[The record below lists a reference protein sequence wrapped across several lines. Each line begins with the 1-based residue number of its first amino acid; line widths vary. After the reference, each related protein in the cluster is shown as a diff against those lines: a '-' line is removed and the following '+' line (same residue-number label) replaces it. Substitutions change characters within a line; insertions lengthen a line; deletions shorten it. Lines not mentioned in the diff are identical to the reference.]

1 MFLFK
6 IKPFLKMEQKPQLQP
21 LFKDLLAQ
29 GDSLI
34 GKTVTI
40 GGWARSVRPA
50 EKGELLFIQLF
61 DGSSQKDLQVIV
73 RKQDKHEKFDE
84 IATGNVGWSFKITGT
99 FVKSD
104 LTEEEKAKGKKR
116 EQLVELV
123 ASEVTILGKTIS
135 DRPYPL
141 QKVGAAERKKG
152 IPIERYR
159 AEPHLKGRTYLFSAI
174 YRIRDALAKATHDY
188 FHNLSCV
195 WVSAPLVTFSDCEGA
210 GEAFVVTTDE
220 EINMLCERTRR
231 RTAGQVEQQV
241 DDAKPFFGKKAFL
254 TVSGQLEG
262 EAVAC
267 GMTRIYTFGPT
278 FRAEKSNTTRHLA
291 EFWMVEPE
299 LAFIQ
304 FQDLMS
310 VAEKYVQFSIQCVL
324 DTCLEDLEVLIKHSG
339 MTSIESLKKYATQPF
354 VRITYTE
361 AVERLQKDGF
371 PVQWGD
377 DLCSDFEK
385 HLTDVVYKHPI
396 IVREYPTTLKAFYMK
411 PTKEGKTVE
420 SFDLLVPT
428 VGELIG
434 GSMREDDYDT
444 LKAKMEGLKMDIG
457 PYKEYLEL
465 RQFGTV
471 PHGGFGLGFERLIKF
486 ICGIHNIR
494 DTIPFPRAY

>member
-1 MFLFK
+1 M
-6 IKPFLKMEQKPQLQP
+6 LQP
-21 LFKDLLAQ
+21 LFKDILAQ
-29 GDSLI
+29 GEALI
-34 GKTVTI
+34 GQTVTV
-40 GGWARSVRPA
+40 GGWARSVRSA
-50 EKGELLFIQLF
+50 EKGELLFIQMS
-61 DGSSQKDLQVIV
+61 DGSCQKDLQVIV
-73 RKQDKHEKFDE
+73 KRSDKHPKFDE
-84 IATGNVGWSFKITGT
+84 IATGNVGWSFKVTGT
-99 FVKSD
+99 FIESP
-104 LTEEEKAKGKKR
+104 LTDEEKAKGKKR
-116 EQLVELV
+116 EQVIELL
-123 ASEVTILGKTIS
+123 ASDVVILGKTTT
-135 DRPYPL
+135 DPKAYPL
-141 QKVGAAERKKG
+141 QKRGGAEKKKG

-159 AEPHLKGRTYLFSAI
+159 EVPHLKGRTHLFGAI
-174 YRIRDALAKATHDY
+174 YRLRHSLSKATHDY
-188 FHNLSCV
+188 FGGLQCL
-195 WVSAPLVTFSDCEGA
+195 WVSAPLITFSDCEGA

-220 EINMLCERTRR
+220 EINMLCERSARR
-231 RTAGQVEQQV
+231 ATGKVEQQV
-241 DDAKPFFGKKAFL
+241 DDAKPFFGKKAYL

-299 LAFIQ
+299 LAFIG

-310 VAEKYVQFSIQCVL
+310 VAEKYVQFCIQRALSECKDDIDFLVK
-324 DTCLEDLEVLIKHSG
+324 TFSG
-339 MTSIESLKKYATQPF
+339 TSVDQLQQYASKPF
-354 VRITYTE
+354 IRITYTE
-361 AVERLQKDGF
+361 AVDILQKAGF

-411 PTKEGKTVE
+411 PTVEGKTVE

-444 LKAKMEGLKMDIG
+444 LKAKMEGLKMDLV

-486 ICGIHNIR
+486 VGGIPNIR
-494 DTIPFPRAY
+494 DTIFFPRAY